1 MTGVEKK
8 LKKERFIVE
17 KGKKTG
23 EGNKI
28 KLKGKMHM
36 KRGWKACKEART
48 ELERMLGNA
57 KCANVY

>member
-1 MTGVEKK
+1 VTGVEKK

-36 KRGWKACKEART
+36 KRG
-48 ELERMLGNA
+48 
-57 KCANVY
+57 